1 MTAECCVGGQASRRL
16 APRLFRGAASILP
29 GAALALLPKCPMCI
43 AAWLTA
49 ATGLGFSA
57 AGVSWVRGVLLVLS
71 VAAVAIAAI
80 SAVRPRFGADRPTLT
95 VVRPA
100 NGELEYPASVAGRRN
115 GCIRG

>member
-1 MTAECCVGGQASRRL
+1 MTGHCCVGGQESRRL
-16 APRLFRGAASILP
+16 TPRLSRGAASILP

-71 VAAVAIAAI
+71 VAAVLIAAI
-80 SAVRPRFGADRPTLT
+80 SAVRPRFHADRPTLT
-95 VVRPA
+95 VARPA
-100 NGELEYPASVAGRRN
+100 NAKLEYHASVAVRRN